1 MEFKALVSSEIDK
14 KFISEVKTR
23 KIEDLPEGKVLIK
36 VNFSSLNYKDALSA
50 NGNKGVSR
58 YYPHTPGIDAAGIVE
73 FSEVDRCQKGD
84 EVIVT
89 GYDLGMNTSGGFSQ
103 FIRVPE
109 EWVVLKP
116 AEISLSESMALGTAG
131 LTAGLCVRKLLNHGI
146 KPEMGKVFVTG
157 ATGGVG
163 SMAVAIFSKAG
174 YDVVASTGKSEEYE
188 YLKKLGAVRCE
199 GREYCNDE
207 KKRPISRS
215 KWAGGLDT
223 VGGNTLAT
231 LMAGCGK
238 NGSIGVCGLVES
250 PKLETTVYPF
260 LLNGVNLI
268 GVESAETPMETRLI
282 IWDKLSTIWK
292 PDNLEDMAIDTTL
305 DQLDGYVVKILAGKT
320 RGRVVVKHQH

>member
-14 KFISEVKTR
+14 KFISEVKNR

-73 FSEVDRCQKGD
+73 FSEVDRYQKGD

-163 SMAVAIFSKAG
+163 IVAMMLLSKLGFEVTAITG
-174 YDVVASTGKSEEYE
+174 KMDSKELLMEYGASEVASRQDFDQKLLSPLQKS
-188 YLKKLGAVRCE
+188 
-199 GREYCNDE
+199 
-207 KKRPISRS
+207 IF
-215 KWAGGLDT
+215 
-223 VGGNTLAT
+223 VGGVDAVGGDVLSNLLCSTSQRAAIACCGMVNGADLNTSVFPFILRGVT
-231 LMAGCGK
+231 LY
-238 NGSIGVCGLVES
+238 GVD
-250 PKLETTVYPF
+250 
-260 LLNGVNLI
+260 
-268 GVESAETPMETRLI
+268 SAETELSI
-282 IWDKLSTIWK
+282 KEEVWNNFSNDWKL
-292 PDNLEDMAIDTTL
+292 NELENNIKEIGLSDLSKEIDTIL
-305 DQLDGYVVKILAGKT
+305 KGQQIGRIRVKI
-320 RGRVVVKHQH
+320 

>member
-73 FSEVDRCQKGD
+73 FSEVDRYQKGD

-163 SMAVAIFSKAG
+163 IVAMMLLSKLGFEVTAITG
-174 YDVVASTGKSEEYE
+174 KMDSKELLMEYGASEVASRQDFDQKLLSPLQKS
-188 YLKKLGAVRCE
+188 
-199 GREYCNDE
+199 
-207 KKRPISRS
+207 IF
-215 KWAGGLDT
+215 
-223 VGGNTLAT
+223 VGGVDAVGGDVLSNLLCSTSQRAAIACCGMVNGADLNTSVFPFIRRGVT
-231 LMAGCGK
+231 LY
-238 NGSIGVCGLVES
+238 GVD
-250 PKLETTVYPF
+250 
-260 LLNGVNLI
+260 
-268 GVESAETPMETRLI
+268 SAETELSI
-282 IWDKLSTIWK
+282 KEEVWNNFSNDWKL
-292 PDNLEDMAIDTTL
+292 NELENNIKEIGLSDLPKEIDTIL
-305 DQLDGYVVKILAGKT
+305 KGQQIGRIRVKI
-320 RGRVVVKHQH
+320 

>member
-58 YYPHTPGIDAAGIVE
+58 NYPHTPGIDAAGIVE
-73 FSEVDRCQKGD
+73 FSEVDRFKKGD

-163 SMAVAIFSKAG
+163 IVAMMLLSKLGFEVTAITG
-174 YDVVASTGKSEEYE
+174 KMDSKELLMEYGASEVASRQDFDQKLLSPLQKS
-188 YLKKLGAVRCE
+188 
-199 GREYCNDE
+199 
-207 KKRPISRS
+207 IF
-215 KWAGGLDT
+215 
-223 VGGNTLAT
+223 VGGVDAVGGDVLSNLLCSTSQRAAIACCGMVNGTDLNTSVFPFILRGVT
-231 LMAGCGK
+231 LY
-238 NGSIGVCGLVES
+238 GVD
-250 PKLETTVYPF
+250 
-260 LLNGVNLI
+260 
-268 GVESAETPMETRLI
+268 SAETELSI
-282 IWDKLSTIWK
+282 KEEVWKNFSNDWKL
-292 PDNLEDMAIDTTL
+292 NELENNIKEIGLSDLPKEIDTIL
-305 DQLDGYVVKILAGKT
+305 KGRQIGRIRVKI
-320 RGRVVVKHQH
+320 

>member
-73 FSEVDRCQKGD
+73 FSEVDRYQKGD

-163 SMAVAIFSKAG
+163 IVAMMLLSKLGFEVTAITG
-174 YDVVASTGKSEEYE
+174 KMDSKELLMEYGASEVASRQDFDQKLLSPLQKS
-188 YLKKLGAVRCE
+188 
-199 GREYCNDE
+199 
-207 KKRPISRS
+207 IF
-215 KWAGGLDT
+215 
-223 VGGNTLAT
+223 VGGVDAVGGDVLSNLLCSTSQRAAIACCGMVNGANLNTSVFPFILRGVT
-231 LMAGCGK
+231 LY
-238 NGSIGVCGLVES
+238 GVD
-250 PKLETTVYPF
+250 
-260 LLNGVNLI
+260 
-268 GVESAETPMETRLI
+268 SAETELSI
-282 IWDKLSTIWK
+282 KEEVWKNFSNDWKL
-292 PDNLEDMAIDTTL
+292 NELENNIKEIGLSDLPKEIDTIL
-305 DQLDGYVVKILAGKT
+305 KGQQIGRIRVKI
-320 RGRVVVKHQH
+320 

>member
-58 YYPHTPGIDAAGIVE
+58 NYPHTPGIDAAGIVE
-73 FSEVDRCQKGD
+73 FSEVDRFKKGD

-163 SMAVAIFSKAG
+163 IVAMMLLSKLGFEVTAITG
-174 YDVVASTGKSEEYE
+174 KMDSKELLMEYGASEVASRQDFDQKLLSPLQKS
-188 YLKKLGAVRCE
+188 
-199 GREYCNDE
+199 
-207 KKRPISRS
+207 IF
-215 KWAGGLDT
+215 
-223 VGGNTLAT
+223 VGGVDAVGGDVLSNLLCSTSQRAAIACCGMVNGTDLNTSIFPFILRGVT
-231 LMAGCGK
+231 LY
-238 NGSIGVCGLVES
+238 GVD
-250 PKLETTVYPF
+250 
-260 LLNGVNLI
+260 
-268 GVESAETPMETRLI
+268 SAETELSI
-282 IWDKLSTIWK
+282 KDEVWSNFSNDWKL
-292 PDNLEDMAIDTTL
+292 NELENNIKEIGLSDLPKEIDTIL
-305 DQLDGYVVKILAGKT
+305 KGQQIGRIRVKI
-320 RGRVVVKHQH
+320 

>member
-163 SMAVAIFSKAG
+163 IVAMMLLSKLGFKVTAITG
-174 YDVVASTGKSEEYE
+174 KMDSKELLMEYGASEVASRQDFDQKLLSPLQKS
-188 YLKKLGAVRCE
+188 
-199 GREYCNDE
+199 
-207 KKRPISRS
+207 IF
-215 KWAGGLDT
+215 
-223 VGGNTLAT
+223 VGGVDAVGGDVLSNLLCSTSQRAAIACCGMVNGADLNTSVFPFILRGVT
-231 LMAGCGK
+231 LY
-238 NGSIGVCGLVES
+238 GVD
-250 PKLETTVYPF
+250 
-260 LLNGVNLI
+260 
-268 GVESAETPMETRLI
+268 SAETELSI
-282 IWDKLSTIWK
+282 KEEVWNNFSNDWKL
-292 PDNLEDMAIDTTL
+292 NELENNIKEIGLSDLPKEIDTIL
-305 DQLDGYVVKILAGKT
+305 KGQQIGRIRVKI
-320 RGRVVVKHQH
+320 

>member
-73 FSEVDRCQKGD
+73 FSEVDRYQKGD

-163 SMAVAIFSKAG
+163 IVAMMLLSKLGFEVTAITG
-174 YDVVASTGKSEEYE
+174 KMDSKELLMEYGASEVASRQDFDQKLLSPLQKS
-188 YLKKLGAVRCE
+188 
-199 GREYCNDE
+199 
-207 KKRPISRS
+207 IF
-215 KWAGGLDT
+215 
-223 VGGNTLAT
+223 VGGVDAVGGDVLSNLLCSTSQRAAIACCGMVNGANLNTSVFPFILRGVT
-231 LMAGCGK
+231 LY
-238 NGSIGVCGLVES
+238 GVD
-250 PKLETTVYPF
+250 
-260 LLNGVNLI
+260 
-268 GVESAETPMETRLI
+268 SAETELSI
-282 IWDKLSTIWK
+282 KEEVWNNFSNDWKL
-292 PDNLEDMAIDTTL
+292 NELENNIKEIGLSDLPKEIDTIL
-305 DQLDGYVVKILAGKT
+305 KGQQIGRIRVKI
-320 RGRVVVKHQH
+320 

>member
-73 FSEVDRCQKGD
+73 FSEVDRYQKGD

-163 SMAVAIFSKAG
+163 IVAMMLLSKLGFEVTAITG
-174 YDVVASTGKSEEYE
+174 KMDSKELLMEHGASEVASRQDFDQKLLSPLQKS
-188 YLKKLGAVRCE
+188 
-199 GREYCNDE
+199 
-207 KKRPISRS
+207 IF
-215 KWAGGLDT
+215 
-223 VGGNTLAT
+223 VGGVDAVGGDVLSNLLCSTSQRAAIACCGMVNGADLNTSVFPFILRGVT
-231 LMAGCGK
+231 LY
-238 NGSIGVCGLVES
+238 GVD
-250 PKLETTVYPF
+250 
-260 LLNGVNLI
+260 
-268 GVESAETPMETRLI
+268 SAETELSI
-282 IWDKLSTIWK
+282 KEEVWNNFSNDWKL
-292 PDNLEDMAIDTTL
+292 NELENNIKEIGLSDLPKEIDTIL
-305 DQLDGYVVKILAGKT
+305 KGQQIGRIRVKI
-320 RGRVVVKHQH
+320 

>member
-50 NGNKGVSR
+50 SGNKGVSR
-58 YYPHTPGIDAAGIVE
+58 NFPHTPGIDAAGIVE
-73 FSEVDRCQKGD
+73 FSEVDRYKKGD

-116 AEISLSESMALGTAG
+116 AEISLSESMSLGTAG

-163 SMAVAIFSKAG
+163 IVAMMLLSKLGFEVTAITG
-174 YDVVASTGKSEEYE
+174 KMDSKELLMEYGASEVASRQDFDQKLLSPLQKS
-188 YLKKLGAVRCE
+188 
-199 GREYCNDE
+199 
-207 KKRPISRS
+207 IF
-215 KWAGGLDT
+215 
-223 VGGNTLAT
+223 VGGVDAVGGDVLSNLLCSTSQRAAIACCGMVNGADLNTSVFPFILRGVT
-231 LMAGCGK
+231 LY
-238 NGSIGVCGLVES
+238 GVD
-250 PKLETTVYPF
+250 
-260 LLNGVNLI
+260 
-268 GVESAETPMETRLI
+268 SAETELSI
-282 IWDKLSTIWK
+282 KEEVWNNFSNDWKL
-292 PDNLEDMAIDTTL
+292 NELENNIKEIGLSDLPKEIDTIL
-305 DQLDGYVVKILAGKT
+305 KGQQIGRIRVKI
-320 RGRVVVKHQH
+320 

>member
-58 YYPHTPGIDAAGIVE
+58 NYPHTPGIDAAGIVE
-73 FSEVDRCQKGD
+73 FSEVDRYQKGD

-163 SMAVAIFSKAG
+163 IVAMMLLSKLGFEVTAITG
-174 YDVVASTGKSEEYE
+174 KMDSKELLMEYGASEVASRQDFDQKLLSPLQKS
-188 YLKKLGAVRCE
+188 
-199 GREYCNDE
+199 
-207 KKRPISRS
+207 IF
-215 KWAGGLDT
+215 
-223 VGGNTLAT
+223 VGGVDAVGGDVLSNLLCSTSQRAAIACCGMVNGADLNTSVFPFILRGVT
-231 LMAGCGK
+231 LY
-238 NGSIGVCGLVES
+238 GVD
-250 PKLETTVYPF
+250 
-260 LLNGVNLI
+260 
-268 GVESAETPMETRLI
+268 SAETELSI
-282 IWDKLSTIWK
+282 KEEVWSNFSNDWKL
-292 PDNLEDMAIDTTL
+292 NELENNIKEIGLSDLPKEIDTIL
-305 DQLDGYVVKILAGKT
+305 KGQQIGRIRVKI
-320 RGRVVVKHQH
+320 

>member
-73 FSEVDRCQKGD
+73 FSEVDRYQKGD

-163 SMAVAIFSKAG
+163 IVAMMLLSKLGFEVTAITG
-174 YDVVASTGKSEEYE
+174 KMDSKELLMEYGASEVASRQDFDQKLLSPLQKS
-188 YLKKLGAVRCE
+188 
-199 GREYCNDE
+199 
-207 KKRPISRS
+207 IF
-215 KWAGGLDT
+215 
-223 VGGNTLAT
+223 VGGVDAVGGDVLSNLLCSTSQRAAIACCGMVNGTDLNTSVFPFILRGVT
-231 LMAGCGK
+231 LY
-238 NGSIGVCGLVES
+238 GVD
-250 PKLETTVYPF
+250 
-260 LLNGVNLI
+260 
-268 GVESAETPMETRLI
+268 SAETELSI
-282 IWDKLSTIWK
+282 KEEVWKNFSNDWKL
-292 PDNLEDMAIDTTL
+292 NELENNIKEIGLSDLPKEIDTIL
-305 DQLDGYVVKILAGKT
+305 KGQQIGRIRVKI
-320 RGRVVVKHQH
+320 

>member
-58 YYPHTPGIDAAGIVE
+58 NYPHTPGIDAAGIVE
-73 FSEVDRCQKGD
+73 FSEVDRFKKGD

-163 SMAVAIFSKAG
+163 IVAMMLLSKLGFEVTAITG
-174 YDVVASTGKSEEYE
+174 KMDSKELLMEYGASEVASRQDFDQKLLSPLQKS
-188 YLKKLGAVRCE
+188 
-199 GREYCNDE
+199 
-207 KKRPISRS
+207 IF
-215 KWAGGLDT
+215 
-223 VGGNTLAT
+223 VGGVDAVGGDVLSNLLCSTSQRAAIACCGMVNGTDLNTSVFPFILRGVT
-231 LMAGCGK
+231 LY
-238 NGSIGVCGLVES
+238 GVD
-250 PKLETTVYPF
+250 
-260 LLNGVNLI
+260 
-268 GVESAETPMETRLI
+268 SAETELSI
-282 IWDKLSTIWK
+282 KEEVWKNFSNDWKL
-292 PDNLEDMAIDTTL
+292 NELENNIKEIGLSDLPKEIDTIL
-305 DQLDGYVVKILAGKT
+305 KGQQIGRIRVKI
-320 RGRVVVKHQH
+320 

>member
-58 YYPHTPGIDAAGIVE
+58 NYPHTPGIDAAGIVE
-73 FSEVDRCQKGD
+73 FSEVDRYQKGD

-163 SMAVAIFSKAG
+163 IVAMMLLSKLGFEVTAI
-174 YDVVASTGKSEEYE
+174 TGKMDS
-188 YLKKLGAVRCE
+188 KKLLMEYGASEVV
-199 GREYCNDE
+199 
-207 KKRPISRS
+207 SRQDFDQKLLS
-215 KWAGGLDT
+215 PLQKSIF
-223 VGGNTLAT
+223 VGGVDAVGGDVLSNLLCSTSQRAAIACCGMVNGADLNTSVFPFILRGVT
-231 LMAGCGK
+231 LY
-238 NGSIGVCGLVES
+238 GVD
-250 PKLETTVYPF
+250 
-260 LLNGVNLI
+260 
-268 GVESAETPMETRLI
+268 SAETELSI
-282 IWDKLSTIWK
+282 KEEVWNNFSNDWKL
-292 PDNLEDMAIDTTL
+292 NELENNIKEIGLSDLPKEIDTIL
-305 DQLDGYVVKILAGKT
+305 KGQQIGRIRVKI
-320 RGRVVVKHQH
+320 

>member
-58 YYPHTPGIDAAGIVE
+58 NYPHTPGIDAAGIVE
-73 FSEVDRCQKGD
+73 FSEVDRYKKGD

-163 SMAVAIFSKAG
+163 IVAMMLLSKLGFEVTAITG
-174 YDVVASTGKSEEYE
+174 KMDSKELLMEYGASEVASRQDFDQKLLSPLQKS
-188 YLKKLGAVRCE
+188 
-199 GREYCNDE
+199 
-207 KKRPISRS
+207 IF
-215 KWAGGLDT
+215 
-223 VGGNTLAT
+223 VGGVDAVGGDVLSNLLCSTSQRAAIACCGMVNGTDLNTSVFPFILRGVT
-231 LMAGCGK
+231 LY
-238 NGSIGVCGLVES
+238 GVD
-250 PKLETTVYPF
+250 
-260 LLNGVNLI
+260 
-268 GVESAETPMETRLI
+268 SAETELSI
-282 IWDKLSTIWK
+282 KEEVWKNFSNDWKL
-292 PDNLEDMAIDTTL
+292 NELENNIKEIGLSDLPKEIDTIL
-305 DQLDGYVVKILAGKT
+305 KGQQIGRIRVKI
-320 RGRVVVKHQH
+320 

>member
-50 NGNKGVSR
+50 SGNKGVSR
-58 YYPHTPGIDAAGIVE
+58 NFPHTPGIDAAGIVE
-73 FSEVDRCQKGD
+73 FSEVDRYKKGD

-163 SMAVAIFSKAG
+163 IVAMMLLSKLGFEVTAITG
-174 YDVVASTGKSEEYE
+174 KMDSKELLMEYGASEVASRQDFDQKLLSPLQKS
-188 YLKKLGAVRCE
+188 
-199 GREYCNDE
+199 
-207 KKRPISRS
+207 IF
-215 KWAGGLDT
+215 
-223 VGGNTLAT
+223 VGGVDAVGGDVLSNLLCSTSQRAAIACCGMVNGTDLNTSVFPFILRGVT
-231 LMAGCGK
+231 LY
-238 NGSIGVCGLVES
+238 GVD
-250 PKLETTVYPF
+250 
-260 LLNGVNLI
+260 
-268 GVESAETPMETRLI
+268 SAETELSI
-282 IWDKLSTIWK
+282 KEEVWSNFSNDWKL
-292 PDNLEDMAIDTTL
+292 NELENNIKEIGLSDLPKEIDTIL
-305 DQLDGYVVKILAGKT
+305 KGQQIGRIRVKI
-320 RGRVVVKHQH
+320 